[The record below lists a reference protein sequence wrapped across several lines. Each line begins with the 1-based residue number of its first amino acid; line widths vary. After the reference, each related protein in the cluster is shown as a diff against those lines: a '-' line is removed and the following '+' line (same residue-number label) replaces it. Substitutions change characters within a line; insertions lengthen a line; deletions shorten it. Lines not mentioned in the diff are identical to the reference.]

1 MGKTAVSIIAGLTVS
16 RNRPIASA
24 HNWFHEVWGLLGYC
38 PFNKLALVAGTNK

>member
-16 RNRPIASA
+16 RNRPIPSA
-24 HNWFHEVWGLLGYC
+24 HNWFHVVWGPLGYF